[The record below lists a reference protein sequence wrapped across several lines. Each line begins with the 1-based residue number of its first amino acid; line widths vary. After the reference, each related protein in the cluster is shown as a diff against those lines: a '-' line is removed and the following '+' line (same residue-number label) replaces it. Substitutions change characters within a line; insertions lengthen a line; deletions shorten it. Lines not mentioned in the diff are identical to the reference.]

1 MSIYNW
7 SDRYYQQLFS
17 EFNISSEDFITKASA
32 TDLNTLLD
40 QLVDYGIYQMYAEEL
55 WMRNN
60 QFPGLTKHSAVHERI
75 CRKVLAIQKEVHD
88 RSRPLSLEILSDLH
102 TLLKCHILVS
112 DGIITDFIVHRE
124 EDIVRQ
130 QTTTAIAGVV
140 FHETANAE
148 VFAHELEL

>member
-7 SDRYYQQLFS
+7 SDLYSIGVTKLDRYHQQLFS

-60 QFPGLTKHSAVHERI
+60 QFPGLTKHSPVRERI
-75 CRKVLAIQKEVHD
+75 CRKVLAMQKEVRD
-88 RSRPLSLEILSDLH
+88 RNGPLSL
-102 TLLKCHILVS
+102 
-112 DGIITDFIVHRE
+112 
-124 EDIVRQ
+124 
-130 QTTTAIAGVV
+130 
-140 FHETANAE
+140 
-148 VFAHELEL
+148 